1 MMAGARQLDNSEKQQ
16 DVQLMD
22 FIKEYL
28 VSPGEWDQLQSLMP
42 EEPVLP
48 GRWEGSRHI
57 NNIPNPKFQERQE
70 LNAQILERILEAC
83 GPDGEWIL
91 EGRSGGLG
99 YKEID
104 HRDLRDATLET
115 RTRSLKIR
123 QIGITGLHFKP
134 MPIRTK
140 IDKIVVALKEV
151 APLLDPNFNTQDDL
165 FGKVDRILGIKTPVK
180 SRTMLLEKAGLLE
193 FSAGGRKTSRDKRD
207 HGFN

>member
-1 MMAGARQLDNSEKQQ
+1 MAGARQLDNSEKQQ

-134 MPIRTK
+134 MPIRT
-140 IDKIVVALKEV
+140 
-151 APLLDPNFNTQDDL
+151 
-165 FGKVDRILGIKTPVK
+165 
-180 SRTMLLEKAGLLE
+180 
-193 FSAGGRKTSRDKRD
+193 
-207 HGFN
+207 